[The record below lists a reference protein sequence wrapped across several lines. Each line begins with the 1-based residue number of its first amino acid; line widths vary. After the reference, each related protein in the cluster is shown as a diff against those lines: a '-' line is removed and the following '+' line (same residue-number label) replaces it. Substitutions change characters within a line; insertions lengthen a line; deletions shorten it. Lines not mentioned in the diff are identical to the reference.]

1 MPANKPATEIWFWY
15 TRAGSDASDNLPRL
29 SQLPS
34 AQQRHFK
41 TLRHPG
47 RCQQYLSSRFLIC
60 TALSDLFDQPLNY
73 WQIEERPNSAPIIHN
88 LPTPGYISL
97 SHSKEFICFA
107 LSSDRIGIDVE
118 YQKASRD
125 FTSAAEL
132 FMNSSEQASMPVTRA
147 EQQDYFYRL
156 WCAKEAFYKALPE
169 AEQIKKTLAS
179 LAYSNLTTDTGPW
192 HLYETTLDQYQI
204 AVVSLCAIKENFLM
218 PCQLGC

>member
-1 MPANKPATEIWFWY
+1 MPANKPATEIRFWH
-15 TRAGSDASDNLPRL
+15 TRTGSDASDNLPRL

-34 AQQRHFK
+34 AQQRYFK
-41 TLRHPG
+41 NLRHKG

-118 YQKASRD
+118 YQKVSRD

-132 FMNSSEQASMPVTRA
+132 FMNPSEQALMPATLA

-156 WCAKEAFYKALPE
+156 WCAKEAFYKALPA
-169 AEQIKKTLAS
+169 AEQTKKTLAS
-179 LAYSNLTTDTGPW
+179 LAYSDLKTGTGQW
-192 HLYETTLDQYQI
+192 HLYETVLDQYQI
-204 AVVSLCAIKENFLM
+204 AVVSLCGIKRDSLT
-218 PCQLGC
+218 PCWLSC